1 MLPFV
6 LRRLVYETIP
16 LLVFLSMFVFVVLR
30 VLPGDPLRAIIG
42 DEITTLP
49 DADKAVLMQQLGL
62 DKPLYLQYVD
72 WGGNLLTGDWGRSF
86 ISRRPVREAIAE
98 RIPVTL
104 QIATLSWIVAVTLAI
119 PIGVFSALKRNTW
132 ADAVVNVFALI
143 GVATPNFLF
152 GLLLI
157 LVLAVWLRL
166 VPTNG
171 FVSLTEDPIGAL
183 KYLVMPVAALATG
196 TMASLVR
203 QTRSAMLEVMN
214 EDYIRTARAKGL
226 APRNVIM
233 RHALKNALLPVVTV
247 AGLQVGN
254 LLSGTVIV
262 ETMFSIP
269 GMGRLTV
276 NAIYGQDYALVQI
289 LVLILAIT
297 HIVANLGADILYVQL
312 DPRIKF

>member
-1 MLPFV
+1 MAVFA
-6 LRRLVYETIP
+6 LRRLVYETVP
-16 LLVFLSMFVFVVLR
+16 LLLFLSIFVFVVLR

-49 DADKAVLMQQLGL
+49 EADRAELMKQLGL

-72 WGGNLLTGDWGRSF
+72 WGGDLLTGDWGRSF
-86 ISRRPVREAIAE
+86 VSRQPVRDAIGE
-98 RIPVTL
+98 RVPVTL
-104 QIATLSWIVAVTLAI
+104 QVATFSWLLSVAMAV
-119 PIGVFSALKRNTW
+119 PIGVFSALRRNTW
-132 ADAVVNVFALI
+132 ADAFVNVFALI

-152 GLLLI
+152 GLVLI
-157 LVLAVWLRL
+157 LVLAVTLGL
-166 VPTNG
+166 LPTNG
-171 FVSLTEDPIGAL
+171 FVPLTEDPIKAL
-183 KYLVMPVAALATG
+183 KYMVMPVAALSLG
-196 TMASLVR
+196 SMASLVR

-226 APRNVIM
+226 SPQSVIV
-233 RHALKNALLPVVTV
+233 RHALKNALLPVVTI

-289 LVLILAIT
+289 LVLILAVA
-297 HIVANLGADILYVQL
+297 HVVANLAADIMYVQL
-312 DPRIKF
+312 DPRIRF